1 MPFTAALALSNADL
15 ECTVYRIVGAAH
27 IQEAWTKENEE
38 HVEELVKLRGGMQ
51 FNACAFVMKVDMS
64 NPLL

>member
-1 MPFTAALALSNADL
+1 MPFTAALALSNSDL

-38 HVEELVKLRGGMQ
+38 HVEDL
-51 FNACAFVMKVDMS
+51 
-64 NPLL
+64 